1 MKDGYPD
8 VPVADIRKFAMKRGI
23 SIPSQGE
30 IIEEALRTI
39 TERYG
44 GSIGQLKDNFDTA
57 LSDSEKLAYSIYLE
71 KEERYGRRV
80 FTALALYLWE
90 SGSVTSPE
98 SLGNLLGEYFGAFDR
113 FFLSLAQSRK
123 SRAGKAFE
131 EIHNSLFSK
140 LGYPFTPQA
149 VINGKPDFIM
159 PSVEY
164 YRRNPM
170 DSIIFT
176 AKRTLRERWRQIVTE
191 GTRGLGFYL
200 ATIDPG
206 VTAEQLR
213 EMMDHR
219 IYLVVPAPLKREK
232 YIGKDNVISFMEFFR
247 DHLDPRMD
255 AWRRKGVI

>member
-1 MKDGYPD
+1 M
-8 VPVADIRKFAMKRGI
+8 PVADIREFAKARGI
-23 SIPSQGE
+23 SIPSQGD
-30 IIEEALRTI
+30 IINEALIRI
-39 TERYG
+39 MERYG
-44 GSIGQLKDNFDTA
+44 GHMQNLKESFDMA

-71 KEERYGRRV
+71 KEETYGRLV
-80 FTALALYLWE
+80 FTALAGYLWE

-98 SLGNLLGEYFGAFDR
+98 SLGNLLGEHFGAFDR

-200 ATIDPG
+200 ATIDPD

-219 IYLVVPAPLKREK
+219 IYIVVPAPLKGEK
-232 YIGKDNVISFMEFFR
+232 YVGKDNVISFMEFFR